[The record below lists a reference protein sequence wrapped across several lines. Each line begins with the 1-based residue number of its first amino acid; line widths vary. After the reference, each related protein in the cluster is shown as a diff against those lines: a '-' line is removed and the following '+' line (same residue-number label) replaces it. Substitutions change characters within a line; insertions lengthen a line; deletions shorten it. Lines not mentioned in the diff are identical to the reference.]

1 MSRETGRD
9 WERIRQEYA
18 GSSMSL
24 RELAEKEGI
33 SLSTLGK
40 RCGREGWQQLRKQRQ
55 LELGSA
61 RLEQVVDKL
70 LGSISRDLDQGE
82 NLEPRDYKALSSAL
96 KELGEIKEQLCY
108 AGLKGGREAL
118 EVRLSPELE
127 ELSG

>member
-9 WERIRQEYA
+9 WERIRQDYL
-18 GSSMSL
+18 GSSVSL
-24 RELAEKEGI
+24 RALAESCGV
-33 SLSTLGK
+33 SLSTLEK
-40 RCGREGWQQLRKQRQ
+40 RCRREGWQQLRKQRQ

-96 KELGEIKEQLCY
+96 KELGEIKEQLRS
-108 AGLKGGREAL
+108 AGLKGVREAL

>member
-9 WERIRQEYA
+9 WERIRQDYL
-18 GSSMSL
+18 GSSVSL
-24 RELAEKEGI
+24 RALAENCGV
-33 SLSTLGK
+33 SLSTLEK
-40 RCGREGWQQLRKQRQ
+40 RCRREGWQQLRKQRQ

-96 KELGEIKEQLCY
+96 KELGEIKEQLRS
-108 AGLKGGREAL
+108 AGLKGRREAL

>member
-18 GSSMSL
+18 ASSMSL

-40 RCGREGWQQLRKQRQ
+40 RCGREGWQQLRKQGQ

-96 KELGEIKEQLCY
+96 KELGEIKEQLCS